1 MSVIDCTQLE
11 KDIRKVRRAHHVLA
25 YLVQFY
31 IHSMPPRPAHLKKD
45 DPIVIPAPVAI
56 PLISVSRALGIAPIV
71 TYADTVLWNWAL
83 KDPSLPLSRNNIT
96 IPSLFTGSKQ
106 EEHFFLTSARIEVR
120 GWEAL
125 DAMDLCV
132 QEAKKDSPD
141 VHSITKDLMRLSGA
155 LDDITAILLAVRDGL
170 DPHFFYNKFR
180 PVCAHSL
187 YHLIQLT
194 SLLILYSGSKAL
206 IKEKN
211 PLAGTTKVSM
221 VLV

>member
-1 MSVIDCTQLE
+1 MPVLDCTGLE

-31 IHSMPPRPAHLKKD
+31 IHSLPPRPAHLKKD
-45 DPIVIPAPVAI
+45 DPIVIPAPIAI
-56 PLISVSRALGIAPIV
+56 PLISVSRTLGIAPIV

-83 KDPSLPLSRNNIT
+83 KDPSLPLSRSNIT
-96 IPSLFTGSKQ
+96 IPDLFTGSKQ

-132 QEAKKDSPD
+132 QETKKEHPD
-141 VHSITKDLMRLSGA
+141 VQSVTKDLMRLSVA

-170 DPHFFYNKFR
+170 DANFFYNTFR
-180 PVCAHSL
+180 PVWRH
-187 YHLIQLT
+187 HLCVV
-194 SLLILYSGSKAL
+194 SSG
-206 IKEKN
+206 
-211 PLAGTTKVSM
+211 
-221 VLV
+221 